1 MYIKVSGSVTT
12 YPYTIQDLKS
22 DNPNISF
29 PNVLTDSVLNDFNV
43 YSVIQVEN
51 GGDYT
56 KDYVEGTPTQSGS
69 VYVQNWTESDASSED
84 IETRKNE
91 KWEEVRDIRDNLL
104 AQSDWTQFQ
113 DSPITGSLLT
123 DWQTY
128 RQGLRDITNQENPY
142 SLTWPT
148 KPS

>member
-12 YPYTIQDLKS
+12 YPYTIQNLKS

-29 PNVLTDSVLNDFNV
+29 PNILTDSVLNDFNV
-43 YSVIQVEN
+43 YSVVQVEN

-56 KDYVEGTPTQSGS
+56 KNYVEGTPTQSGS
-69 VYVQNWTESDASSED
+69 LYLQNWTESDASSED

-91 KWEEVRDIRDNLL
+91 KWEEVRDIRDSLL
-104 AQSDWTQFQ
+104 SQSDWTQFQ

-128 RQGLRDITNQENPY
+128 RQGLRDITTQDNPY

>member
-12 YPYTIQDLKS
+12 YPYTIQQLKS

-29 PNVLTDSVLNDFNV
+29 PNILTDSVLNEFNV

-69 VYVQNWTESDASSED
+69 VYVQNWIESDASSED

-104 AQSDWTQFQ
+104 TQSDWTQFQ

-128 RQGLRDITNQENPY
+128 RQGLRDITSQENPY

>member
-128 RQGLRDITNQENPY
+128 RQGLRDITSQENPY

>member
-113 DSPITGSLLT
+113 DSPITGSALT

-128 RQGLRDITNQENPY
+128 RQGLRDITTQDNPY

>member
-29 PNVLTDSVLNDFNV
+29 PNVLTDSVLNNFNV

-128 RQGLRDITNQENPY
+128 RQGLRDITSQENPY

>member
-29 PNVLTDSVLNDFNV
+29 PNVLTDSVLNNFNV

-69 VYVQNWTESDASSED
+69 VYVQNWIESDASSED

-104 AQSDWTQFQ
+104 TQSDWTQFQ

-128 RQGLRDITNQENPY
+128 RQGLRDITSQENPY

>member
-12 YPYTIQDLKS
+12 YPYTIQQLKS

-29 PNVLTDSVLNDFNV
+29 PNILTDSVLNEFNV

-69 VYVQNWTESDASSED
+69 VYVQNWIESDASSED

-91 KWEEVRDIRDNLL
+91 KWQEVRDIRDNLL
-104 AQSDWTQFQ
+104 TQSDWTQFQ

-128 RQGLRDITNQENPY
+128 RQGLRDITSQENPY

>member
-29 PNVLTDSVLNDFNV
+29 PNVLTDSVLNNFNV

-104 AQSDWTQFQ
+104 TQSDWTQFQ

-128 RQGLRDITNQENPY
+128 RQGLRDITSQENPY

>member
-1 MYIKVSGSVTT
+1 
-12 YPYTIQDLKS
+12 LKS

-91 KWEEVRDIRDNLL
+91 KWEEVRDIRNNLL
-104 AQSDWTQFQ
+104 TQSDWTQFQ

-128 RQGLRDITNQENPY
+128 RQGLRDITSQENPY

>member
-51 GGDYT
+51 DGDYT

-69 VYVQNWTESDASSED
+69 VYVQNWTESEASSED

-128 RQGLRDITNQENPY
+128 RQGLRDITSQENPY

>member
-29 PNVLTDSVLNDFNV
+29 PNVLTDSVLNNFNV

-69 VYVQNWTESDASSED
+69 VYVKNWTESDASSED

-128 RQGLRDITNQENPY
+128 RQGLRDITSQENPY

>member
-91 KWEEVRDIRDNLL
+91 KWEEVRDIRNNLL
-104 AQSDWTQFQ
+104 TQSDWTQFQ

-128 RQGLRDITNQENPY
+128 RQGLRDITSQENPY

>member
-12 YPYTIQDLKS
+12 YPYTIQNLKS

-29 PNVLTDSVLNDFNV
+29 PNILTESVLNDFNV
-43 YSVIQVEN
+43 YSVVQVEN

-56 KDYVEGTPTQSGS
+56 KNYVEETPTQSGS
-69 VYVQNWTESDASSED
+69 LYLQNWTDSDASSED

-91 KWEEVRDIRDNLL
+91 KWEEVRDIRDSLL
-104 AQSDWTQFQ
+104 SQSDWTQFQ

-128 RQGLRDITNQENPY
+128 RQGLRDITSQDNPY

>member
-1 MYIKVSGSVTT
+1 MYIKVSGSITT
-12 YPYTIQDLKS
+12 YPYTIQNLKS

-29 PNVLTDSVLNDFNV
+29 PNILTDSVLNDFNV
-43 YSVIQVEN
+43 YSVVQVEN

-56 KDYVEGTPTQSGS
+56 KNYVEGTPTQSGS
-69 VYVQNWTESDASSED
+69 LYLQNWTESDASGED

-91 KWEEVRDIRDNLL
+91 KWEEVRDIRDSLL
-104 AQSDWTQFQ
+104 SQSDWTQFQ

-128 RQGLRDITNQENPY
+128 RQGLRDITTKDNPY